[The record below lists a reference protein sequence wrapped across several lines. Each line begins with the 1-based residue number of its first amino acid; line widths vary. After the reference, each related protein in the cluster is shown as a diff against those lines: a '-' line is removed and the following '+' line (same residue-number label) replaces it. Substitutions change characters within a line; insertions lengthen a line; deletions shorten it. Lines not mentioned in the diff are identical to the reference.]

1 MFAPERQNL
10 VNELKVLRDNP
21 ALQGHFEQWCDFAH
35 VIALDCEVKPNIER
49 FWESKGELLVQL
61 HVFIHEGSSQ
71 QYSDAVL
78 WQGL

>member
-10 VNELKVLRDNP
+10 INELKVLRDNS

-35 VIALDCEVKPNIER
+35 VIALDCEVKLNIER
-49 FWESKGELLVQL
+49 FWECKGELLVQL
-61 HVFIHEGSSQ
+61 LVFIHEGRSQ

-78 WQGL
+78 GQGL